1 VFRESFGESARTK
14 LRPSR
19 FGQIAL
25 VALAAET
32 AIAAS
37 GCIVGPKY
45 VRPAVPAP
53 PAYKELA
60 GDVPAGTDAWKPAQ
74 PSDAGGSGP
83 WWTIFNDP
91 TLNALEDQLNTGNQS
106 IAAAMSSFVA
116 ARALTRQARAQL
128 FPTVTTNPTAA
139 SGTLADYVLPFDA
152 SWAPD
157 LWGRLNNTVR
167 ANAYAAQ
174 ASAADLANVRLTLQ
188 AELAVDYYELR
199 SQDALKRLFD
209 ESVVAYRD
217 SLDITRV
224 QFRAGIASDE
234 AVAQAETQLEATE
247 AQDTNLDV
255 ARAQFEHAIAAL
267 LGQPASTFSLPP
279 ETTGVKPP
287 AIPVGLPAQL
297 LERRPDVAGAER
309 RMAQANAQIG
319 IATAA
324 FFPNVTLTAGAGFES
339 TSFLDWL
346 TWPSRF
352 WSAGPALAQTLF
364 DAGLR
369 RATVEQYQASFNQEV
384 ASYRGTVLT
393 AFQQVE
399 DNLAALRIF
408 AREIQQQDTAVES
421 AARNLRLATARYRAG
436 IDPYLNVITAQTT
449 LLSNQQT
456 AVTLRRQQMTASVQL
471 VEALGGSWNVSD
483 LPPAT
488 QVAGRGR

>member
-1 VFRESFGESARTK
+1 VQT
-14 LRPSR
+14 
-19 FGQIAL
+19 
-25 VALAAET
+25 
-32 AIAAS
+32 
-37 GCIVGPKY
+37 
-45 VRPAVPAP
+45 P

-74 PSDAGGSGP
+74 PSDAAASGQ

-91 TLNALEDQLNTGNQS
+91 TLNTLEGQLNIGNQS
-106 IAAAMSSFVA
+106 IAAAMASFMA
-116 ARALTRQARAQL
+116 ARALIRQARAQL
-128 FPTVTTNPTAA
+128 FPTVTTNPSIVATHQPSFGGASPSSSSTPA
-139 SGTLADYVLPFDA
+139 TSGSQSPAPSSTSAPGSGTLGEYVLPFDA

-174 ASAADLANVRLTLQ
+174 ASAADVANVRLTLQ

-209 ESVVAYRD
+209 ETVAAYRD
-217 SLDITRV
+217 SVDITRV
-224 QFRAGIASDE
+224 QLQAGIVSDE
-234 AVAQAETQLEATE
+234 AVAQAETQLDATE
-247 AQDTNLDV
+247 AQDTNLEI
-255 ARAQFEHAIAAL
+255 ARAQFEHAMAVL
-267 LGQPASTFSLPP
+267 LGQPASTFSLPA
-279 ETTGVKPP
+279 ETTGVTPP

-297 LERRPDVAGAER
+297 LERRPDVASAER

-319 IATAA
+319 IASAA

-352 WSAGPALAQTLF
+352 WSVGPALAETLF

-369 RATVEQYQASFNQEV
+369 RATVEQFQASFNQAV

-399 DNLAALRIF
+399 DNLAALRIL
-408 AREIQQQDTAVES
+408 AHEIQQQDTAVES
-421 AARNLRLATARYRAG
+421 AARNLRIATARYRAG

-449 LLSNQQT
+449 LLNIQQT
-456 AVTLRRQQMTASVQL
+456 AVSLRRQQMTASVQL

-483 LPPAT
+483 LPSTT
-488 QVAGRGR
+488 QVAGRSR